1 LFTVQRGD
9 AESLS
14 PADAIDPEYGRLLRL
29 AMANG
34 VEALAYRADISM
46 EQIYLTRQLP
56 VIV

>member
-1 LFTVQRGD
+1 
-9 AESLS
+9 
-14 PADAIDPEYGRLLRL
+14 LLRL

-46 EQIYLTRQLP
+46 DQIYLTRQLP